1 MADRENVI
9 VVGGGA
15 AGTSIARQLSTML
28 NHTKHNLILVSSRD
42 YLIYYPSLIRTLVE
56 RDPPIRSILP
66 PDFTNVTPLYS
77 ARNGESTN
85 ATSPTIDGGEDNK
98 APRPVYGDEEYLGR
112 GLIPLNHLFDGGHGK
127 LIVGKVASIVDE
139 GAHGG
144 HITLEDGT
152 ELTWS
157 VLVLAPG
164 STWEG
169 PFALPEGPKEDCI
182 DHIRK
187 WRNKFKRARNIVIGG
202 AGAIGIELATEI
214 KDRYPEK
221 DVTLVHG
228 QDLPMNDFYPQKWRK
243 LLHDR
248 IRKLQIKTIYN
259 DGIDELKVEYNA
271 VTTRNGE
278 TLLTDL
284 LVPAR
289 GGKMNTDFIKT
300 LGENVL
306 WSNGCVRI
314 NPVFQMIYN
323 KRIYA
328 AGDVIEWEEQK
339 QYVKALTHADMIA
352 RNVIDTIK
360 REDATHIYRGSKET
374 ISLTLGEGKG
384 ATYFSHLWGLQ
395 FGDSFT
401 TSYKARYADVDYAR
415 RQLGVED

>member
-28 NHTKHNLILVSSRD
+28 NHTKHNLILISSRD

-56 RDPPIRSILP
+56 RDPPSLLP
-66 PDFTNVTPLYS
+66 ANFTNVTPLYS

-98 APRPVYGDEEYLGR
+98 APRPVYGDEGYLGR
-112 GLIPLNHLFDGGHGK
+112 ALIPLNHLFDGGHGK
-127 LIVGKVASIVDE
+127 LVVGKVASIVDE

-152 ELTWS
+152 ELAWS

-169 PFALPEGPKEDCI
+169 PFALPEGPREDCI

-243 LLHDR
+243 VLHDR

-360 REDATHIYRGSKET
+360 REDATHIYRGSKES

-384 ATYFSHLWGLQ
+384 VTYFSHLWGLQ